1 MRQLSLFPEIPVAS
15 RPRLTEVECLQLIE
29 RTLPLGR
36 LAQVKWFLD
45 ECWKRA
51 IP

>member
-1 MRQLSLFPEIPVAS
+1 MLQLPLFPELRAS
-15 RPRLTEVECLQLIE
+15 RPKLTEVECLQLIE
-29 RTLPLGR
+29 RTLPPGR

-45 ECWKRA
+45 LCWKRA